1 MNSIGS
7 FNMKRF
13 LSFQTLFLFFTLL
26 SFGNCDYLEDRITP
40 SNSKSTAEKIK
51 DYIISA
57 YFAEQN
63 HALYKFST
71 VIPNLQ
77 PENLS
82 PLYFQDPYFQRDNR
96 PKIVFIHGWDFAE
109 RQTDPPT
116 DFNRKVAN
124 LLGTWN
130 QGLSFV
136 TDNATPPSSY
146 TGSVYDNF
154 EIYVF
159 TYRTSDYIEVNG
171 RRFIDSLNAAFN
183 SSDKVVVVAHSMGGL
198 VSRAA
203 IQHANNTE
211 NVIDHIVSLGTPYY
225 GSPYSSP
232 QYTGDLTAIG
242 TIIKFMTDTPGGQ
255 GLAYTNGIS
264 SGVTAISPTIVDGT
278 NQAFNFFLESMIAK
292 TSEDSITTVY
302 GGDMGSGDCGDTDH
316 ATTYRAACL
325 VITGGNPVFANSD
338 GIVPLAS
345 ALLNGRAGAQ
355 HTVTNMDHSQM
366 SFRNEGGTG
375 AGLTSV
381 KTHFNNVFNE
391 VFTIVSGL

>member
-1 MNSIGS
+1 
-7 FNMKRF
+7 MKRF
-13 LSFQTLFLFFTLL
+13 LSFRTLFLFFTLL
-26 SFGNCDYLEDRITP
+26 SFVNCEYLQDRLTP
-40 SNSKSTAEKIK
+40 SDNKSLADQIK
-51 DYIISA
+51 DYVVAA

-71 VIPNLQ
+71 VVPNLQ

-82 PLYFQDPYFQRDNR
+82 PLYFQNPYFQRDNSKA
-96 PKIVFIHGWDFAE
+96 KIVLIHGWDFAE
-109 RQTDPPT
+109 RQTDLPT
-116 DFNRKVAN
+116 DFNKKVAN

-130 QGLSFV
+130 QGLAFITQT
-136 TDNATPPSSY
+136 TDLPAGYSS
-146 TGSVYDNF
+146 SVYDTF

-159 TYRTSDYIEVNG
+159 TYRTSDHIDVNG
-171 RRFIDSLNAAFN
+171 RRFIDSLNEAFN

-203 IQHANNTE
+203 VQHPNNTD

-232 QYTGDLTAIG
+232 QYTGNLSSIG
-242 TIIKFMTDTPGGQ
+242 TIIKFMTDTPGGK

-264 SGVTAISPTIVDGT
+264 AGVTGINPTITDGT
-278 NQAFNFFLESMIAK
+278 NQAFNFLLESMIAN
-292 TSEDSITTVY
+292 TSKDSITTVY
-302 GGDMGSGDCGDTDH
+302 GGDMGSANCSGGDH
-316 ATTYRAACL
+316 ATTYQAACT
-325 VITGGNPVFANSD
+325 VITNGNPVFNNSD

-345 ALLNGRAGAQ
+345 ALLNNRLAGGNTN
-355 HTVTNMDHSQM
+355 TVSDMDHSQM

-375 AGLTSV
+375 GGLTKV
-381 KTHFNNVFNE
+381 KTHFNNVFGE

>member
-1 MNSIGS
+1 
-7 FNMKRF
+7 MKRF
-13 LSFQTLFLFFTLL
+13 LSFRTLFLFFTLL
-26 SFGNCDYLEDRITP
+26 SFWNCDYLQDRITP
-40 SNSKSTAEKIK
+40 SDSKSLGDQIK

-63 HALYKFST
+63 HALYRFST

-77 PENLS
+77 PQNLS
-82 PLYFQDPYFQRDNR
+82 PLYFQDPYFQRDNSKA
-96 PKIVFIHGWDFAE
+96 KIVFIHGWDFAE

-130 QGLSFV
+130 QGLAFT

-264 SGVTAISPTIVDGT
+264 AGVDPISPTIVDGT
-278 NQAFNFFLESMIAK
+278 NQAFNFFLETIIAN
-292 TSEDSITTVY
+292 TSKDSITTVY
-302 GGDMGSGDCGDTDH
+302 AGNMGAGNCGGTDH
-316 ATTYRAACL
+316 AATYQAACT
-325 VITGGNPVFANSD
+325 VITNGNPVFASSD

-345 ALLNGRAGAQ
+345 GLLNSRAGTE
-355 HTVTNMDHSQM
+355 HTVSDMDHSQM

-375 AGLTSV
+375 GGLTKV
-381 KTHFNNVFNE
+381 KTHFDNVFNE

>member
-1 MNSIGS
+1 
-7 FNMKRF
+7 MKRF
-13 LSFQTLFLFFTLL
+13 LSFRTLFLFFTIL
-26 SFGNCDYLEDRITP
+26 SFGNCEYLQDRITP
-40 SNSKSTAEKIK
+40 SDSKSLGDQLK
-51 DYIISA
+51 DYLISGF
-57 YFAEQN
+57 FAEQN

-116 DFNRKVAN
+116 DFNKKVTN

-130 QGLSFV
+130 QGLAFV
-136 TDNATPPSSY
+136 TDNATPPSNY

-211 NVIDHIVSLGTPYY
+211 DVIDHIVSLGTPYY

-232 QYTGDLTAIG
+232 QYTGNLSSIG

-264 SGVTAISPTIVDGT
+264 SGVTAINPPITDGT
-278 NQAFNFFLESMIAK
+278 DQAFNFFLESMIAN
-292 TSEDSITTVY
+292 TSKDSITTVY
-302 GGDMGSGDCGDTDH
+302 GGNMGSGNCSDTDH
-316 ATTYRAACL
+316 AATYRAACV
-325 VITGGNPVFANSD
+325 VITNGDPMFTQSD
-338 GIVPLAS
+338 GIVPLDS
-345 ALLNGRAGAQ
+345 ALLNGRAGFD
-355 HTVTNMDHSQM
+355 HTVSNMDHSQM
-366 SFRNEGGTG
+366 SFRNEGGQAG
-375 AGLTSV
+375 GLTAV
-381 KTHFNNVFNE
+381 KTHFDNVFNE
-391 VFTIVSGL
+391 VFLIVSGL

>member
-1 MNSIGS
+1 
-7 FNMKRF
+7 MKRF
-13 LSFQTLFLFFTLL
+13 LSFRILFLFFALL
-26 SFGNCDYLEDRITP
+26 SFGSCEYLQDRLTP
-40 SNSKSTAEKIK
+40 SESKSLGDQIK
-51 DYIISA
+51 DYIVSSF
-57 YFAEQN
+57 FAEQN

-71 VIPNLQ
+71 VFPDMAVGS
-77 PENLS
+77 LS
-82 PLYFQDPYFQRDNR
+82 PLYFQDPYFQRDNSKA
-96 PKIVFIHGWDFAE
+96 KIVLIHGWDFGE

-116 DFNRKVAN
+116 DFNKKVTN

-130 QGLSFV
+130 QGLAFITQT
-136 TDNATPPSSY
+136 TDLPGGYSS
-146 TGSVYDNF
+146 SVYDTF

-171 RRFIDSLNAAFN
+171 RRFIDSLNAAFT
-183 SSDKVVVVAHSMGGL
+183 SSDKVVIVAHSMGGL

-232 QYTGDLTAIG
+232 QYTGNLTTIG

-264 SGVTAISPTIVDGT
+264 AGVDPISPTIVDGT
-278 NQAFNFFLESMIAK
+278 NQAFNFFLESMIAN
-292 TSEDSITTVY
+292 TSKDSITTVY
-302 GGDMGSGDCGDTDH
+302 GGNMGSGNCAGADH
-316 ATTYRAACL
+316 AATYQAACT
-325 VITGGNPVFANSD
+325 VITNGTPVFGSSD

-345 ALLNGRAGAQ
+345 ALLNNRAGTE
-355 HTVTNMDHSQM
+355 HTVSDMDHSQM

-375 AGLTSV
+375 GGLTKV
-381 KTHFNNVFNE
+381 KTHFNNVFAE

>member
-1 MNSIGS
+1 
-7 FNMKRF
+7 MKRF
-13 LSFQTLFLFFTLL
+13 LSFRILFLFFTLL
-26 SFGNCDYLEDRITP
+26 SFASCDYLQDRLTP
-40 SNSKSTAEKIK
+40 SDSKSVGEQIK

-57 YFAEQN
+57 FFAEQN

-71 VIPNLQ
+71 VFPDMAVGS
-77 PENLS
+77 LS
-82 PLYFQDPYFQRDNR
+82 PLYFQDPYFQRDNSKA
-96 PKIVFIHGWDFAE
+96 KIVLIHGWDFAE

-116 DFNRKVAN
+116 DFNKKVAN

-130 QGLSFV
+130 QGLAFITQT
-136 TDNATPPSSY
+136 TDLPGGYSS
-146 TGSVYDNF
+146 SVYDTF

-171 RRFIDSLNAAFN
+171 RRFIDSLNAAFT

-232 QYTGDLTAIG
+232 QYTGNLNTIG

-264 SGVTAISPTIVDGT
+264 AGVTAITPPITDGT
-278 NQAFNFFLESMIAK
+278 DQAFNFFLESMIAN
-292 TSEDSITTVY
+292 TSKDSITTVY
-302 GGDMGSGDCGDTDH
+302 GGDMGTANCTGPDH
-316 ATTYRAACL
+316 AATYQAACT
-325 VITGGNPVFANSD
+325 VITNGNPVFSNSD
-338 GIVPLAS
+338 GIVPLKS
-345 ALLNGRAGAQ
+345 ALLNNRAGTE
-355 HTVTNMDHSQM
+355 HTVSDMDHSQM

-375 AGLTSV
+375 GGLTKV
-381 KTHFNNVFNE
+381 KTHFNNVFAE
-391 VFTIVSGL
+391 VLTIVNAL

>member
-1 MNSIGS
+1 
-7 FNMKRF
+7 MKRF
-13 LSFQTLFLFFTLL
+13 LSFRTLFLFFTLL
-26 SFGNCDYLEDRITP
+26 SFGNCDYLQDRLTP
-40 SNSKSTAEKIK
+40 PDNKSLADQIK

-71 VIPNLQ
+71 VFPDMAVGS
-77 PENLS
+77 LS
-82 PLYFQDPYFQRDNR
+82 PLYFQDPYFQRDNSKA
-96 PKIVFIHGWDFAE
+96 KIILIHGWDFAE
-109 RQTDPPT
+109 RQTDLPT
-116 DFNRKVAN
+116 DFNKKVAN

-130 QGLSFV
+130 QGLAFITQT
-136 TDNATPPSSY
+136 TDLPGGYSS
-146 TGSVYDNF
+146 SVYDTF

-159 TYRTSDYIEVNG
+159 TYRTSDYIQVNG
-171 RRFIDSLNAAFN
+171 RRFIDSLNAAFT

-203 IQHANNTE
+203 VQHANNTK
-211 NVIDHIVSLGTPYY
+211 NVIDHIVTLGTPYY

-264 SGVTAISPTIVDGT
+264 AGVDPISPTIVDGT
-278 NQAFNFFLESMIAK
+278 NQAFNFFLESMIAN
-292 TSEDSITTVY
+292 TSRDSITTVY
-302 GGDMGSGDCGDTDH
+302 GGDMGAGNCGGADH
-316 ATTYRAACL
+316 AGTYQAACT
-325 VITGGNPVFANSD
+325 VITNGNPVFASSD

-345 ALLNGRAGAQ
+345 ALLNNRAGTE
-355 HTVTNMDHSQM
+355 HTVTDMDHSQM

-375 AGLTSV
+375 GGLTKV
-381 KTHFNNVFNE
+381 KTHFNNVFAE
-391 VFTIVSGL
+391 VLTIVNGL

>member
-1 MNSIGS
+1 
-7 FNMKRF
+7 MKRF

-26 SFGNCDYLEDRITP
+26 TFGNCEYLQDRLTP
-40 SNSKSTAEKIK
+40 SEDKSLADQIK

-77 PENLS
+77 PQNLS
-82 PLYFQDPYFQRDNR
+82 PLYFQSPYFQRNNSKA
-96 PKIVFIHGWDFAE
+96 KIVLIHGWDFAE
-109 RQTDPPT
+109 RQTDLPT
-116 DFNRKVAN
+116 DFNQKVTN

-130 QGLSFV
+130 QGLSFI

-146 TGSVYDNF
+146 TGSVYDEF

-159 TYRTSDYIEVNG
+159 TYRTSDHIEING

-183 SSDKVVVVAHSMGGL
+183 SSDKVVIVAHSMGGL

-203 IQHANNTE
+203 IQHPNNTQ

-242 TIIKFMTDTPGGQ
+242 AIIKFMTDTPGGQ

-264 SGVTAISPTIVDGT
+264 PGVTGILPTIVDGT
-278 NQAFNFFLESMIAK
+278 NQAFNYTLEKMIAN
-292 TSEDSITTVY
+292 TSEDLITTVY
-302 GGDMGSGDCGDTDH
+302 GGDMGAGDCGAADH
-316 ATTYRAACL
+316 AATYQAACT
-325 VITGGNPVFANSD
+325 VITNGNPIFPSSD
-338 GIVPLAS
+338 GIVPLDS
-345 ALLNGRAGAQ
+345 ALLNNRLAGGNT
-355 HTVTNMDHSQM
+355 HTVNAMDHSQM

-375 AGLTSV
+375 GGLTKV
-381 KTHFNNVFNE
+381 KTHFDNVFNE

>member
-1 MNSIGS
+1 
-7 FNMKRF
+7 MKRS
-13 LSFQTLFLFFTLL
+13 LYLRALFLLL
-26 SFGNCDYLEDRITP
+26 SVFSFGNCDYLQDRLTP
-40 SNSKSTAEKIK
+40 SDNKSLADQLK

-71 VIPNLQ
+71 VFPDMAVGS
-77 PENLS
+77 LS
-82 PLYFQDPYFQRDNR
+82 PLYFQDPYFQRDNSKG
-96 PKIVFIHGWDFAE
+96 KIVLIHGWDFAE
-109 RQTDPPT
+109 RQTDLPT
-116 DFNRKVAN
+116 DFNKKIEN

-130 QGLSFV
+130 QGLAFITQT
-136 TDNATPPSSY
+136 TDLPSGYSS
-146 TGSVYDNF
+146 SVYDTF

-242 TIIKFMTDTPGGQ
+242 TIINFMTDTPGGQ

-264 SGVTAISPTIVDGT
+264 AGVDPISPTIVDGT
-278 NQAFNFFLESMIAK
+278 NQAFNFFLESMIAD
-292 TSEDSITTVY
+292 TSKDAITTVY
-302 GGDMGSGDCGDTDH
+302 AGNMGVGNCGGADH
-316 ATTYRAACL
+316 AATYQAACT
-325 VITGGNPVFANSD
+325 VITSGNPVFGSSD

-345 ALLNGRAGAQ
+345 GLLNSRAG
-355 HTVTNMDHSQM
+355 TEYTISDMDHSQM

-375 AGLTSV
+375 GGLTKV
-381 KTHFNNVFNE
+381 KTHFNDVFAE

>member
-1 MNSIGS
+1 
-7 FNMKRF
+7 MKRF
-13 LSFQTLFLFFTLL
+13 LSFRTLFLFFTIL
-26 SFGNCDYLEDRITP
+26 SFGNCEYLQDRLTP
-40 SNSKSTAEKIK
+40 PDSKSLGEQIK

-71 VIPNLQ
+71 VFPDMAVGS
-77 PENLS
+77 LS
-82 PLYFQDPYFQRDNR
+82 PLYFQDPYFQRDNSKA
-96 PKIVFIHGWDFAE
+96 KIVLIHGWDFAE

-116 DFNRKVAN
+116 DFNKKVAN

-130 QGLSFV
+130 QGLAFITQTS
-136 TDNATPPSSY
+136 DLPSGYSA
-146 TGSVYDNF
+146 SVYNTF

-183 SSDKVVVVAHSMGGL
+183 SSDNVVVVAHSMGGL

-232 QYTGDLTAIG
+232 QYTGNLSSIG

-255 GLAYTNGIS
+255 GLAYTNGLS
-264 SGVTAISPTIVDGT
+264 SGVTAIAPPITDGT
-278 NQAFNFFLESMIAK
+278 DQAFNFFLESMIAN
-292 TSEDSITTVY
+292 TTYDSMTTVY
-302 GGDMGSGDCGDTDH
+302 GGDMGSGDCSGADH
-316 ATTYRAACL
+316 AATYQAACT
-325 VITGGNPVFANSD
+325 VITSGTPPFGNSD
-338 GIVPLAS
+338 GIVPLLS
-345 ALLNGRAGAQ
+345 ARLNNRPLI
-355 HTVTNMDHSQM
+355 TNAYSVSAMDHSQM

-375 AGLTSV
+375 AGLTKV
-381 KTHFNNVFNE
+381 KTHFNNVFAE
-391 VFTIVSGL
+391 VFTIVGGL